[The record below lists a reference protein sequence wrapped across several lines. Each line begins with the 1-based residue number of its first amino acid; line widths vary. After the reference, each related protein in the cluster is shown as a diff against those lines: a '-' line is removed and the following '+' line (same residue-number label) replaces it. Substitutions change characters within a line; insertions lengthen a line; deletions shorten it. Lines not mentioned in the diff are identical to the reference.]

1 MNVDIPP
8 IGESE
13 VEVDGPA
20 STVMWA
26 STLFDYRVYSHEGEK
41 LGDVKDFM
49 LDVRSGKVLYALLS
63 FGAIVGM
70 GEKVFPVPWDALTV
84 DVEHE
89 RVVLNVAK
97 TGLQDAPGFHKNSSP
112 NIADASWVREIHL
125 YYGIRHRNVLG

>member
-26 STLFDYRVYSHEGEK
+26 SPLFDYRVYSHEGEK

>member
-1 MNVDIPP
+1 VDVIIPP

-20 STVMWA
+20 SIVMWA
-26 STLFDYRVYSHEGEK
+26 STLFDYTVYSHEGEK

-112 NIADASWVREIHL
+112 DLADPSWVREIHV
-125 YYGIRHRNVLG
+125 YYGVRHHNVQG

>member
-1 MNVDIPP
+1 MNSPP
-8 IGESE
+8 IGET
-13 VEVDGPA
+13 EVDVPA
-20 STVMWA
+20 STGMWA
-26 STLFDYRVYSHEGEK
+26 STLFDYTIYSHEGEK

-70 GEKVFPVPWDALTV
+70 GEKVFPVPWVALSVDA
-84 DVEHE
+84 EHE

-112 NIADASWVREIHL
+112 NIADPSWVREIHL
-125 YYGIRHRNVLG
+125 YYGIRHQNVLG